1 MSYISHKV
9 RLHPNNQQRTMLV
22 KSCGVVRFVWNWAL
36 DEWQNQHNAGEKPDK
51 FKLSQQLNAIKKEQF
66 PWMLDVSQR
75 CTSQPIKNLGNAFD
89 KFFNK
94 KGGYPKFKKKGAHD
108 RFTLEYNKGC
118 NFEVKGKKIRIQKIG
133 WVRLAEPLRF
143 EGKLLW
149 ATVSREADK
158 WFVSIQVEIP
168 DLPKLPKTN
177 KAIGIDV
184 GVREY
189 VDSDKNHYP
198 VPRSFRR
205 TERKLRRLQQS
216 LARKQK
222 GSKNREKAKIKV
234 ARCHARIKNIRGDW
248 LHKFTTKIIR
258 ENGIIGIEDLNVRG
272 MMKNRRLAKSIQ
284 DAAFGEFRRQLQ
296 YKSEWYGRTLYIADR
311 FYPSSKTCSV
321 CSARTKHLPLHVRE
335 WVCSECGTKH
345 HRDECPATNLK
356 NLAVGSTVSACGEFS
371 PLRSPPVAAKVSSSV
386 KQESYTN
393 LKGLD
398 KLWRTRT

>member
-1 MSYISHKV
+1 
-9 RLHPNNQQRTMLV
+9 MLV

-94 KGGYPKFKKKGAHD
+94 KGGYPKSKKKGAHD

-272 MMKNRRLAKSIQ
+272 MMKT
-284 DAAFGEFRRQLQ
+284 AAWLNQS
-296 YKSEWYGRTLYIADR
+296 KMPPSASSEGNCSTSLNGTGVPCILRTDFIHPRKHA
-311 FYPSSKTCSV
+311 V
-321 CSARTKHLPLHVRE
+321 CAVRE
-335 WVCSECGTKH
+335 
-345 HRDECPATNLK
+345 P
-356 NLAVGSTVSACGEFS
+356 STSRCMFGNGYVRNVVQSTIEMSA
-371 PLRSPPVAAKVSSSV
+371 L
-386 KQESYTN
+386 Q
-393 LKGLD
+393 LI
-398 KLWRTRT
+398 